1 MMCDGTL
8 TFRLLVPP
16 PPKKKKIMKQTQSW
30 LQAASIESILFAVII
45 IIACGATCQDHFG
58 DRFRGVFSPSALA
71 QYCLRYAQNTIG
83 APDDGS
89 GVNSDSY
96 EIFMRR
102 WHPHDSSNNGNHER
116 RSWWKRVEVRR
127 RRKSPIFLAF
137 LAVVKTGRKEII
149 RD

>member
-1 MMCDGTL
+1 MCDGTL
-8 TFRLLVPP
+8 TFRLLVA
-16 PPKKKKIMKQTQSW
+16 KKVNEANAIVT
-30 LQAASIESILFAVII
+30 ASCVHRE
-45 IIACGATCQDHFG
+45 HFIRSNHNYRLRCYLSG
-58 DRFRGVFSPSALA
+58 PLWRPLWGVSSPSALA
-71 QYCLRYAQNTIG
+71 QYCHRYAQNTIG
-83 APDDGS
+83 EPDDGS

-137 LAVVKTGRKEII
+137 LEVVKTGRKEII